1 VYDARNKPDSERRM
15 PDGEKRKSGGSLIPL
30 VTVLGTLLMGIVGL
44 IVLAGRAGM
53 LILAAVAAVLALPL
67 LHYITWGWW
76 LSRSLGR
83 PKDDSVDDA
92 ND

>member
-1 VYDARNKPDSERRM
+1 M

-53 LILAAVAAVLALPL
+53 LILVAVAAVLALPL

-83 PKDDSVDDA
+83 PKDDSADDT
-92 ND
+92 DD